1 MSAETLHAGEYW
13 HCSYSFNVSP
23 TLASRFSIAVMA
35 TEITRRFTELGLA
48 TSESDRS
55 LAPSGHANPEVKVIP
70 LSRVINRKVIS
81 VDLWM
86 KVGASSVA
94 GTAANRAAAEAFK
107 VASRDT
113 GLSVERIAGGL
124 GTCSDLTEWFRTP
137 LVQTAGA
144 AVVANPVLLPVTIGA
159 AAANAARRR
168 LTGQDVTA
176 EAVIATVCATYE
188 VFQAGHA
195 PPEATITGGGGGAL
209 GTAGAA
215 VAAGP
220 IEQSTTPG
228 QVGTSP
234 PAFHV
239 PGFEW
244 PISAATI
251 QWTLIGLG
259 SVVGLFIIGYTARG
273 VSGLIREVK

>member
-1 MSAETLHAGEYW
+1 MSTETLHASEYW

-23 TLASRFSIAVMA
+23 ALASRFSIAVMA
-35 TEITRRFTELGLA
+35 TEITRRFGTLGLA

-55 LAPSGHANPEVKVIP
+55 LAPSGHGNPEVKIIP
-70 LSRVINRKVIS
+70 LSRLLNRKVIS
-81 VDLWM
+81 VDLWV
-86 KVGASSVA
+86 KVGASAVA

-124 GTCSDLTEWFRTP
+124 NTCSDLTEWFRTP
-137 LVQTAGA
+137 VVQTAGA
-144 AVVANPVLLPVTIGA
+144 MVSGNILLLPATLTA
-159 AAANAARRR
+159 AAAIAAYRRS
-168 LTGQDVTA
+168 TGHDVTA
-176 EAVIATVCATYE
+176 AAVLATVCATYE

-195 PPEATITGGGGGAL
+195 PPEATITGGGGGLL

-234 PAFHV
+234 PAFHMPV
-239 PGFEW
+239 FEW
-244 PISAATI
+244 PISANAVTY
-251 QWTLIGLG
+251 TLIGLG
-259 SVVGLFIIGYTARG
+259 TVIGLVVIGYTARG
-273 VSGLIREVK
+273 VSGLIRGVK

>member
-1 MSAETLHAGEYW
+1 MSAENIRMSEYW

-23 TLASRFSIAVMA
+23 SLASRFSIAVMA
-35 TEITRRFTELGLA
+35 TEITRRFTGLGLA
-48 TSESDRS
+48 TSEDGRS
-55 LAPSGHANPEVKVIP
+55 LAPSGHANPEVKIIP
-70 LSRVINRKVIS
+70 LSRAVGRKVIS
-81 VDLWM
+81 VDVWV
-86 KVGASSVA
+86 KAVVPGVGGETV
-94 GTAANRAAAEAFK
+94 NLAAAEAFK

-113 GLSVERIAGGL
+113 GLSANRIAGGL
-124 GTCSDLTEWFRTP
+124 NTCSDLTEWFRTP
-137 LVQTAGA
+137 VVRTAGA
-144 AVVANPVLLPVTIGA
+144 AVGVNFLILPATLTA
-159 AAANAARRR
+159 AAAAAAYRRS
-168 LTGQDVTA
+168 TGQDVTV
-176 EAVIATVCATYE
+176 EAVLATVCATYE
-188 VFQAGHA
+188 FFQAGHA
-195 PPEATITGGGGGAL
+195 PPEATITGGGGGVL

-234 PAFHV
+234 SAFHV

-244 PISAATI
+244 PISAAAI